1 MVEAT
6 LFYLFSGI
14 AIFSA
19 LHVILQVR
27 PTRALLSLIVT
38 MFALAVL
45 FILLGA
51 PFIAMVHL
59 IVYAG
64 AVLVLFLFVIMLQG
78 IGAKE
83 IPLEERFGPI
93 YLGTA
98 IILGACLLGG
108 LLIILSHVSIAPLQP
123 VEGTAKAI
131 GRLLFRQY
139 VLPFELTSVLLLL
152 GVFAAVALAKKE
164 SDA

>member
-1 MVEAT
+1 MVEAIF
-6 LFYLFSGI
+6 FYLFAGI
-14 AIFSA
+14 AILSA
-19 LHVILQVR
+19 LQVILQAR

-51 PFIAMVHL
+51 PFIAMIHL

-83 IPLEERFGPI
+83 IPLEERFGPF

-98 IILGACLLGG
+98 ILLGACLLGG
-108 LLIILSHVSIAPLQP
+108 ILLILSHASVGPLQP
-123 VEGTAKAI
+123 IEGTAKAI
-131 GRLLFRQY
+131 GHLLFREY
-139 VLPFELTSVLLLL
+139 LLPFELTSILLLL